1 MRGLNNYFWKGSS
14 TEGHLCFKIDWASLI
29 VGSKLTVLAL
39 FFFFILY
46 LQHEKLVV
54 KIHCSF
60 MHLVQ
65 ECWNKD
71 LNLIRIY
78 KLSYE
83 DD

>member
-1 MRGLNNYFWKGSS
+1 MRGLYNYFWKGSS
-14 TEGHLCFKIDWASLI
+14 TEGNLCFKIDWASLI

-39 FFFFILY
+39 FFFSILY

>member
-1 MRGLNNYFWKGSS
+1 MRGSS
-14 TEGHLCFKIDWASLI
+14 TEGNLRFKIDWAGLI

-54 KIHCSF
+54 KIHFLF
-60 MHLVQ
+60 MHHVQ
-65 ECWNKD
+65 ECRNKD
-71 LNLIRIY
+71 LNWIRIY

-83 DD
+83 ND